1 MRDSMNDKIS
11 VWTILGWA
19 ITAFLVVAFPVL
31 VKCLL
36 DPV

>member
-1 MRDSMNDKIS
+1 MRDTVSEKIGF
-11 VWTILGWA
+11 WTILGWA